1 MAHFI
6 VAFLLSHLPDC
17 GFQWL
22 YFQGSPELQYAVIL
36 ADVSHIFR
44 MATIINKCHVST
56 AIDLLDAQG

>member
-44 MATIINKCHVST
+44 MATIS
-56 AIDLLDAQG
+56 AM